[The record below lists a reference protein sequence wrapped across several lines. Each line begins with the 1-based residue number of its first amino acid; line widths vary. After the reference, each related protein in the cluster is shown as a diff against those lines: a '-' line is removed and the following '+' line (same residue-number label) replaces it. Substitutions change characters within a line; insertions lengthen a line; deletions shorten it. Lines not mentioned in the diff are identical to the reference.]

1 MSVKAEQLE
10 ITSPCPITLD
20 RSAVSA
26 RDKAMF
32 CAHCTKD
39 VHLISQMTESEARE
53 LMKAQ
58 AGRDICVSYSTRGD
72 GSIRFREDPSLVP
85 VTALRS
91 RRSAPA
97 RVDAPRRRMSLVA
110 SIGASMLLAACTPHG
125 DEDLVGKIEVRAE
138 QTEPERPEQPDL
150 REEIP
155 CDDSE
160 PVEGGLRAEPL
171 PEPDPIP
178 PEQMVDGG
186 LRAEPL
192 PEDPPPIAEPE
203 VVKIRPSK
211 DMPKRGGLRAHPI
224 ERDPLPGI

>member
-1 MSVKAEQLE
+1 MARGGTCCKYLVLDPLGSGGMSVVY
-10 ITSPCPITLD
+10 
-20 RSAVSA
+20 R
-26 RDKAMF
+26 
-32 CAHCTKD
+32 
-39 VHLISQMTESEARE
+39 
-53 LMKAQ
+53 
-58 AGRDICVSYSTRGD
+58 CV
-72 GSIRFREDPSLVP
+72 
-85 VTALRS
+85 
-91 RRSAPA
+91 
-97 RVDAPRRRMSLVA
+97 
-110 SIGASMLLAACTPHG
+110 
-125 DEDLVGKIEVRAE
+125 